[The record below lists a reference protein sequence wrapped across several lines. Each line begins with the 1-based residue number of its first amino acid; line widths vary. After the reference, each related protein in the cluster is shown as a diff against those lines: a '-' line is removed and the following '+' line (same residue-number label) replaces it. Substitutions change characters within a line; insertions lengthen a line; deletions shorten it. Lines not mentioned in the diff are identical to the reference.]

1 MSQAQQSSQQSKMN
15 TENNVINA
23 TQFNPAKDIKFT
35 KPKINK
41 SGGKSVGILNSKG
54 GVVLLSTP
62 LIYTWGM
69 NEFVDEATKKK
80 SYDLNIQFPNESYPN
95 EQNSKFLDN
104 IIAFQNKI
112 KQDAM
117 NNSLEWFNKPKT
129 KFSAEVADALFHPI
143 LKYPRDKNTGEPD
156 VTKAPTMK
164 IKVDY
169 YDNNFKCEIYDMN
182 RRMLF
187 PDKNNEG
194 LTNPMELIPKGI
206 NVALVIKCGG
216 LWFANGKFGCTWK
229 LLQAVVKPKA
239 SLMGQCLIQMNTSS
253 NEEADR
259 DEEDGYRE
267 SPKYSNSSRQG
278 NSDAVEVVNDN
289 EDDEKEEKNCLE
301 KDVDENSHQEETQSV
316 STSSSSAS
324 SVPTFETSSVQSDDK
339 KTVASAT
346 GGKKKVVRKV
356 NYA

>member
-1 MSQAQQSSQQSKMN
+1 MSQTQQSTQQSKMN

-23 TQFNPAKDIKFT
+23 TLFNPAKDIKFT

-69 NEFVDEATKKK
+69 NEFVDEVTKKK

-104 IIAFQNKI
+104 MIALQNKI

-169 YDNNFKCEIYDMN
+169 YDNNFRCEIYDMN

-194 LTNPMELIPKGI
+194 LTNPIELIPKGI

-253 NEEADR
+253 EEADR

-267 SPKYSNSSRQG
+267 SPKHNQSVRQG

-289 EDDEKEEKNCLE
+289 EDDEKEDKNCLE
-301 KDVDENSHQEETQSV
+301 KDVDEGSHQDETQTATSST
-316 STSSSSAS
+316 STSSA
-324 SVPTFETSSVQSDDK
+324 PTFETSAVQQDDK
-339 KTVASAT
+339 KTVASST
-346 GGKKKVVRKV
+346 TGKKKVVRKV
-356 NYA
+356 NYT

>member
-1 MSQAQQSSQQSKMN
+1 MSQTQQSTQQSKMN

-23 TQFNPAKDIKFT
+23 TLFNPAKDIKFT

-69 NEFVDEATKKK
+69 NEFVDEVTKKK

-104 IIAFQNKI
+104 MIALQNKI

-117 NNSLEWFNKPKT
+117 NNSLEWFNKPKA

-239 SLMGQCLIQMNTSS
+239 SLMGQCLIQMNSS
-253 NEEADR
+253 SEEADR

-267 SPKYSNSSRQG
+267 SPKHSQSARQV

-289 EDDEKEEKNCLE
+289 EDDEKEEKNCVE
-301 KDVDENSHQEETQSV
+301 KDVDESSHQEETQSA
-316 STSSSSAS
+316 SSSSSTS
-324 SVPTFETSSVQSDDK
+324 SVPTFEPSAVQQDDK
-339 KTVASAT
+339 KTVAAT
-346 GGKKKVVRKV
+346 TGKKKVVRKV